1 MVGICKL
8 ETFNLSGVHFDFINW
23 TKYSTAEIWTENLA
37 STLSIFNEC
46 KRRKYRLIMNKIY
59 WKIILELAT
68 FMQLSL
74 IIFWFIFMFVVMQF
88 ASQTQFKAT

>member
-1 MVGICKL
+1 
-8 ETFNLSGVHFDFINW
+8 
-23 TKYSTAEIWTENLA
+23 
-37 STLSIFNEC
+37 
-46 KRRKYRLIMNKIY
+46 MNKIY

-74 IIFWFIFMFVVMQF
+74 IIFWFIFMFVVMQV